1 MRISEMATMNTTE
14 AMQIQNITGTTT
26 QKSDSVTGEQGDE
39 VKISPFAELLNKLK
53 ELKEKDPEAFKE
65 TVAELAKDVR
75 EKASTATG
83 MEEKMLNNLADD
95 LGTVAE
101 TGDLSALQ
109 PKPPEENGDFAVSN
123 GVYGPKDGRTP
134 PEPPDMEG
142 ASSMQTL
149 MASLMS
155 TIDKALAS

>member
-14 AMQIQNITGTTT
+14 AMQIQNISTKTT
-26 QKSDSVTGEQGDE
+26 QNGETVTNGQEDTVE
-39 VKISPFAELLNKLK
+39 ISPFAELLNKLK

-75 EKASTATG
+75 EKASTTTG
-83 MEEKMLNNLADD
+83 MEEKMLNNLAND

-101 TGDLSALQ
+101 TGDLSALN

-123 GVYGPKDGRTP
+123 GVYGPKDGQTP
-134 PEPPDMEG
+134 PEAPDTDE
-142 ASSMQTL
+142 ASSMQAL
-149 MASLMS
+149 VASLTS
-155 TIDKALAS
+155 KINTVLGA

>member
-14 AMQIQNITGTTT
+14 AMQIRNISTKTT
-26 QKSDSVTGEQGDE
+26 QNGETVTNGQEDTVE
-39 VKISPFAELLNKLK
+39 ISPFAELLNELK
-53 ELKEKDPEAFKE
+53 ELKEKDPEAFRE

-101 TGDLSALQ
+101 TGDLSALK
-109 PKPPEENGDFAVSN
+109 PKPPEENGDFEVSN
-123 GVYGPKDGRTP
+123 GVYGPKNGQTP
-134 PEPPDMEG
+134 PEPPDMNE

-149 MASLMS
+149 IASLTS
-155 TIDKALAS
+155 TIDKALGA